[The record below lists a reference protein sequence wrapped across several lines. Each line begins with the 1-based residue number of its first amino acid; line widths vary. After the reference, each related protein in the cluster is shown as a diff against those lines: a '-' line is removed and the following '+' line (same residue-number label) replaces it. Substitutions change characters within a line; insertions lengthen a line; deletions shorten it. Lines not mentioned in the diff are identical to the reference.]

1 MTTVDDLPAEG
12 LPYVIERTMEKG
24 AKNIH
29 VLNAITKK
37 GRVEYI
43 FLVDVDRQ
51 HLEDVSALLAL
62 ELGTLGIKTFKTEH
76 IPLPFEINSRKVT
89 IERKN
94 EQFKS
99 EVRVK
104 YLKNDDDHVISLKAE
119 YEDIKKIALSLES
132 KGIKISLSKLKTIIE
147 AKAYNKVLNEEEI
160 VIKVDSIYY
169 KRK

>member
-29 VLNAITKK
+29 VLNGITKK

-76 IPLPFEINSRKVT
+76 ISLPFEINSRKVT
-89 IERKN
+89 IEGKN
-94 EQFKS
+94 EQFES

-119 YEDIKKIALSLES
+119 YEDIKKIALTLES

-147 AKAYNKVLNEEEI
+147 AQAYNKVLNEEEI
-160 VIKVDSIYY
+160 VIKVD
-169 KRK
+169 